1 MDYEADIRISQG
13 DTVMEG
19 TLSYKQPNLL
29 RIDFTEPEG
38 QVIVSDGTL
47 LTVYYP
53 ELEVIFEQTLR
64 RRSDD
69 TAAGLATRQG
79 LHFLQS
85 NYAIAYLVG
94 PDPVSLDGLSGELV
108 VKLNLTSR
116 STSEGFR
123 QLEIAV
129 AAGNLIRRITG
140 ITVGFEE
147 HRFDFFNVR
156 TNQNIPIPASS
167 TTHRRS
173 RTSTKTSCSSRKSSD
188 GSGQPRARRRVA
200 ARIGSE
206 SVERPPTRG
215 GAARRVAATDSGR
228 GRVRQD
234 AGDRDQGRPPDRDR
248 CGGPAAHPGGDLHQ
262 QGGRGDALPGPHPG
276 GGQRSR
282 RRRRAGDDPHLPRLR
297 LVAAAGPRRAPGVR
311 AGAPLDL

>member
-1 MDYEADIRISQG
+1 MQALIALVAVPAVSAQVVTAERFFDQVSQTYGGIVDYEADIRISQG

-156 TNQNIPIPASS
+156 TNQNIPDTRFVYDSPPFANVYQ
-167 TTHRRS
+167 
-173 RTSTKTSCSSRKSSD
+173 D
-188 GSGQPRARRRVA
+188 FLFE
-200 ARIGSE
+200 SE
-206 SVERPPTRG
+206 E
-215 GAARRVAATDSGR
+215 
-228 GRVRQD
+228 
-234 AGDRDQGRPPDRDR
+234 
-248 CGGPAAHPGGDLHQ
+248 
-262 QGGRGDALPGPHPG
+262 
-276 GGQRSR
+276 
-282 RRRRAGDDPHLPRLR
+282 
-297 LVAAAGPRRAPGVR
+297 
-311 AGAPLDL
+311 